1 MSSPL
6 LEVKKGEGEGEGC
19 VVLREAAAAVLAG
32 LKGGVDVFLQ
42 VQAQAQAQAQT
53 EVQTEVKAVGS
64 VSGSQGAEGGVGGG
78 GGGAGGES
86 CVVPYEVQKG
96 ANGRSFCMIDITP
109 LVSGGKSVAGKEGG
123 GQGGLS
129 TPLTTVCNLLSLS
142 SGLFVQLDV
151 DDNNNTIEKLSFFN
165 ELFEHFDNHISALQ
179 SSVCIP
185 VIHHYTVGDGL
196 STKASKRA
204 VEKLLQPENG
214 FSEEI
219 GKRNCTRKV
228 LSSLSCHKDLVQLH
242 KHSGTLVTHAGV
254 IDR

>member
-6 LEVKKGEGEGEGC
+6 LEVKEGEGEGC

-42 VQAQAQAQAQT
+42 VQAQAQTQ
-53 EVQTEVKAVGS
+53 VQTEVKAVGS
-64 VSGSQGAEGGVGGG
+64 ASGSQGAEGGVGGG